1 MNFAYKVKTSQGNV
15 LEGSM
20 EANDQQSV
28 VNRLREQRF
37 IILDIS
43 EVKSASGGIL
53 NKLNIF
59 KPKVK
64 RKDLVIFSRQLA
76 TLVNSGVPIVQ
87 SLSILYDQIE
97 NPAFKAVVGKC
108 REDIESG
115 ITIADAMERHPQA
128 FTTLYVSMVR
138 AGEVGGILDV
148 ILERLSEYLE
158 DAAKLQGQIKSAM
171 AYPAVIMLAAF
182 GVTGF
187 VLVFVVPRFES
198 MFAGFN
204 RELPL
209 PTKIVVSLSRGLTK
223 LFPVIIVTIVGIIYG
238 LRMYKKTESG
248 SLKIDQFMLGLPA
261 LGVLQR
267 KVAVAKFTRT
277 FGTLIKSG
285 VPILQA
291 LDTVAKTAGNRVIE
305 IAINQAKESIREGER
320 IAEPLKRSGVFPPM
334 VTQMIS
340 VGEETGNLDTMLAKI
355 ADFYDTEVDSA
366 VESLTAMMEP
376 MIIVFLGV
384 VVGGMVVALFLPMF
398 EMGDMA
404 GSAAD

>member
-20 EANDQQSV
+20 EASDQQSV

-305 IAINQAKESIREGER
+305 IAINQAKESIREGEK

-376 MIIVFLGV
+376 LIIVFLGV
-384 VVGGMVVALFLPMF
+384 VVGGMVIALFLPMF

-404 GSAAD
+404 GSAGD

>member
-43 EVKSASGGIL
+43 EVKSASGGML
-53 NKLNIF
+53 NKLNPF

-97 NPAFKAVVGKC
+97 SPAFKAVVGKC

-187 VLVFVVPRFES
+187 VLIFVVPRFES

-223 LFPVIIVTIVGIIYG
+223 LFPVIIVIIVVIIYA
-238 LRMYKKTESG
+238 LRMYKKTETG

-305 IAINQAKESIREGER
+305 IAINQAKESIREGEK

>member
-305 IAINQAKESIREGER
+305 IAINQAKESIREGEK

-376 MIIVFLGV
+376 LIIVFLGV
-384 VVGGMVVALFLPMF
+384 VVGGMVIALFLPMF